1 MWVGLAVW
9 LLKTYTYICEFKADV
24 IAQWAYNDINV
35 LLYANGYHHLSC
47 GHSWMNTSSFRDK
60 EAGRKGQQPHFTLKD
75 SQLLLLSVVIFVDTF
90 LVHSCLTFHVLD
102 VLKVH
107 FSMHMFISTM
117 LRMLC
122 ICVRIYIYPQLLNI
136 VTRPF
141 VLPYK
146 LWRWR
151 DLPGFMWWLWVK
163 T

>member
-1 MWVGLAVW
+1 
-9 LLKTYTYICEFKADV
+9 
-24 IAQWAYNDINV
+24 
-35 LLYANGYHHLSC
+35 
-47 GHSWMNTSSFRDK
+47 MNTSSFRDK

-122 ICVRIYIYPQLLNI
+122 ICVRIYIYISSTPQHSNKTLRLALQI
-136 VTRPF
+136 VEMKRLTW
-141 VLPYK
+141 VYVVTLGQNLK
-146 LWRWR
+146 L
-151 DLPGFMWWLWVK
+151 DLP